1 MVTVMNIRT
10 CRMAAVSLLLGLTAC
25 ASASQPVAEAPRTAP
40 EPAASNTVFTG
51 VGYAGA
57 GIEPEAPRVVVKEI
71 NPNAPIVIRATGSGA
86 APYSSA
92 LTPSQRKLL
101 SMRAARL
108 DAFRSIAEQ
117 VQGMKLVGNSSVANM
132 VATSDGFRTYV
143 DAYLRGVRLVSTN
156 MLPDGTSEAVAEITL
171 DQDFYKQYKNA
182 LEKTGSV
189 MKAAQQNGVAGL
201 ECAEGNCGATRY
213 ESNYY
218 VAH

>member
-1 MVTVMNIRT
+1 MVTVMNT
-10 CRMAAVSLLLGLTAC
+10 CTRHLAAVSLLLGLTAC
-25 ASASQPVAEAPRTAP
+25 ASASQPVAEAPRAAP
-40 EPAASNTVFTG
+40 EPAASNTAFTG

-57 GIEPEAPRVVVKEI
+57 GIEPEAPRVVVKEV

-86 APYSSA
+86 APYSSS

-117 VQGMKLVGNSSVANM
+117 VQGLKLVGNSSVANM

-143 DAYLRGVRLVSTN
+143 DAYLRGVHLVSTT
-156 MLPDGTSEAVAEITL
+156 MQPDGTSEAVAEITL